1 MRASLYSATFMLLL
15 AMCSISAKAAEP
27 ELAALGDPVPGASS
41 ATFFDLAR
49 AFVTDLQPDG
59 MGWIGHTLDAKLSKR
74 LDLETDWP
82 EGLAIDGVETMALG
96 SGENQRLAVLFDFG
110 PLSEEPLAP
119 AILALYTTAGEPQLL
134 DAVDVGLD
142 RETGLVEPGVLDL
155 GDGAQ
160 AIISESSHWNSN
172 QTYRTTSILLADA
185 NHLQSVDD
193 ILTLSERYCG
203 LNRLQEPVISVEPE
217 KTGGRAAIR
226 VEVTLRDEK
235 VEESCDTQEKPS
247 EARTVSVVY
256 HWNGATKTYEP
267 DSQDIKILEDEN
279 EKRF

>member
-15 AMCSISAKAAEP
+15 AMSPTSTKAAEP
-27 ELAALGDPVPGASS
+27 ELAGLGDSVPGAAS

-49 AFVTDLQPDG
+49 TFVTDLQPDG
-59 MGWIGHTLDAKLSKR
+59 MGWIGHALDAKLSKR

-82 EGLAIDGVETMALG
+82 DGLSIDGVETVTLG
-96 SGENQRLAVLFDFG
+96 SGEKQRLAVLFDFG

-119 AILALYTTAGEPQLL
+119 AILALYTTAGEPQLI
-134 DAVDVGLD
+134 DAVDIGLD

-172 QTYRTTSILLADA
+172 QTYRTTSIVLADK

-203 LNRLQEPVISVEPE
+203 LNRLQEPVISAEPE

-226 VEVTLRDEK
+226 VEVKLRDEK
-235 VEESCDTQEKPS
+235 VEESCDTQEAPS
-247 EARTVSVVY
+247 EARTVSVLY
-256 HWNGATKTYEP
+256 RWNGATKTYEP
-267 DSQDIKILEDEN
+267 DSQDIKTLEDEN

>member
-1 MRASLYSATFMLLL
+1 MRASLHSATFILLL
-15 AMCSISAKAAEP
+15 AMSFTSAKAAEP
-27 ELAALGDPVPGASS
+27 ELAALGDAVPGAAS

-49 AFVTDLQPDG
+49 AFVPDLQPDG
-59 MGWIGHTLDAKLSKR
+59 MGWIGHALDPTLSKR

-82 EGLAIDGVETMALG
+82 EGLAIDGAETMTLG

-119 AILALYTTAGEPQLL
+119 AILALYTTTGEPQLI
-134 DAVDVGLD
+134 DAVNVGLD
-142 RETGLVEPGVLDL
+142 RETGLIESGALDL
-155 GDGAQ
+155 GDGTQ
-160 AIISESSHWNSN
+160 AIVSESSHWNSN
-172 QTYRTTSILLADA
+172 QTYRTTSIVLAEA
-185 NHLQSVDD
+185 NQLQSVDD

-226 VEVTLRDEK
+226 VEVRLRDEK
-235 VEESCDTQEKPS
+235 VEESCDTQKELS
-247 EARTVSVVY
+247 NARTVSVLY
-256 HWNGATKTYEP
+256 HWNGATKTYQP
-267 DSQDIKILEDEN
+267 DSQDLKRLEDEN